1 MNRNAGMDALRIIS
15 CFMVVCIH
23 TCLNYKYSQDSLNN
37 LLALF
42 GQSLFRIGLPV
53 FLFLAVISY
62 LIQELTLPQVLFS
75 KE

>member
-23 TCLNYKYSQDSLNN
+23 TCLNYKYGQDSLNN

-53 FLFLAVISY
+53 FFYS
-62 LIQELTLPQVLFS
+62 
-75 KE
+75 